1 MARLV
6 PKEEYNTKVKL
17 RALKVTSWFFGNLGC
32 SNEDAAGKPETMAD
46 DEEEVWCMVDTDVVD
61 LCDWETVSKS
71 ERLDA
76 ENACGEK
83 VHGLH

>member
-1 MARLV
+1 VARLV

-17 RALKVTSWFFGNLGC
+17 RALKVTSRFFENPGC

-46 DEEEVWCMVDTDVVD
+46 DEEEDWCMVDTDVVD

-71 ERLDA
+71 ECLDA